1 MAGPTRVPSDQLEFR
16 SSINGTTNL
25 DTYLEAAEI
34 GGRPLAAPLGDIFD
48 NSGIFVAAGLYD
60 WKGTWTTSTAY
71 TNGDTF
77 EDPANG
83 NIYVTLVS
91 HTSTSIATDVSAN
104 DIALVVDVSAVATSA
119 TAAATS
125 ATNAATSKTN
135 AATSATNAATSETN
149 AATSAS
155 GASTSAS
162 GASTSATAAA
172 TSTTAATAAK
182 VAAQA
187 AQSAAETA
195 ETNSASSATGAAASA
210 TGATTSAT
218 TATNAAT
225 GAATSATNAATS
237 TTAASSSAAGAATS
251 ATNAATSATNAA
263 TAETNAETAET
274 SAETAEANA
283 QASSDRF
290 ILPTASAPTV
300 RDGGSALQAGDVYLN
315 TGNDTVFKYSG
326 SLWVASA
333 INASL
338 YVALTGGTMTG
349 PLNVTTTDSITAGT
363 TQTQAGATALT
374 AEINRVT
381 VVATNGDSVALPTA
395 VSGKTCTIINA
406 DAAQSLQ
413 VWPGAT
419 FSDTIDGGAANAVD
433 ANSLAFGESRTYK
446 AVGTTNWSTIS
457 DSAVVSYI
465 HPNHSGDVTSTADGA
480 QVIAPGVVTLAMLAA
495 GTDGEL
501 ITWSAAGAAAA
512 VAVGTSGQVLTSG
525 GAGVAPTFVTTVSA
539 APTQASYM
547 AAGAI

>member
-1 MAGPTRVPSDQLEFR
+1 
-16 SSINGTTNL
+16 
-25 DTYLEAAEI
+25 
-34 GGRPLAAPLGDIFD
+34 
-48 NSGIFVAAGLYD
+48 
-60 WKGTWTTSTAY
+60 
-71 TNGDTF
+71 
-77 EDPANG
+77 
-83 NIYVTLVS
+83 
-91 HTSTSIATDVSAN
+91 
-104 DIALVVDVSAVATSA
+104 
-119 TAAATS
+119 
-125 ATNAATSKTN
+125 
-135 AATSATNAATSETN
+135 
-149 AATSAS
+149 
-155 GASTSAS
+155 
-162 GASTSATAAA
+162 
-172 TSTTAATAAK
+172 
-182 VAAQA
+182 
-187 AQSAAETA
+187 
-195 ETNSASSATGAAASA
+195 
-210 TGATTSAT
+210 
-218 TATNAAT
+218 
-225 GAATSATNAATS
+225 
-237 TTAASSSAAGAATS
+237 
-251 ATNAATSATNAA
+251 
-263 TAETNAETAET
+263 
-274 SAETAEANA
+274 
-283 QASSDRF
+283 
-290 ILPTASAPTV
+290 
-300 RDGGSALQAGDVYLN
+300 
-315 TGNDTVFKYSG
+315 VFKYSG

-381 VVATNGDSVALPTA
+381 VVGTNGDSVALPTA
-395 VSGKTCTIINA
+395 VNGKTCTIINA